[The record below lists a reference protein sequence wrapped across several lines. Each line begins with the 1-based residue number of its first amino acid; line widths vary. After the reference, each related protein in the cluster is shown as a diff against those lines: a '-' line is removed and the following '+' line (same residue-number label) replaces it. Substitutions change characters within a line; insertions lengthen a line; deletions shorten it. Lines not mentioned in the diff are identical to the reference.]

1 MKEYHFHMCAHVVF
15 FFIVKTHLGRAG
27 VGNNMLHIQA
37 INLDSVNIVTQAIQ
51 TLKTAENKIAF
62 DADANHAFINELK
75 DTYLCFDLEDF
86 DTYLDWHSAS
96 DDLKAFKMVFEGAI
110 KTFLSVDSLAF
121 QFYGTQTPVDNNA
134 NGFDVYS
141 VSMVFKHC
149 GDTLVMKN
157 QFTLIRDTDGW
168 EVEKKR

>member
-141 VSMVFKHC
+141 CLLYTS
-149 GDTLVMKN
+149 DAA
-157 QFTLIRDTDGW
+157 D
-168 EVEKKR
+168 E